1 MPLTIARPSWPMI
14 EKLIRGSKSRLIICS
29 PWISETGV
37 VKLAEYL
44 SANLELRSIEI
55 WARFVE
61 VLTDSQGIEKLARSL
76 EQRGTAVIVRNSK
89 NLHAKIY
96 YADDEAAIFGSA
108 KLGAKGIDNGLEIV
122 AACTNSVEVSQI
134 KAVLESMKPATQ
146 VVSLEDLPISM

>member
-37 VKLAEYL
+37 VKLARIL

-89 NLHAKIY
+89 NLTQRFTMRTTKPPSSGRRTWVPR
-96 YADDEAAIFGSA
+96 GSTT
-108 KLGAKGIDNGLEIV
+108 DWR
-122 AACTNSVEVSQI
+122 S
-134 KAVLESMKPATQ
+134 
-146 VVSLEDLPISM
+146 